1 MRFLKKIFFGFWFWL
16 FGWKVK
22 GLPPKD
28 KKYVLIVAPHTSN
41 WDFFVGLAAKHIVY
55 LKSHFLAKDSL
66 FKIPIVSHFLR
77 SIGGYPVNRSKK
89 TNLVDQVVELY
100 QTHEEFVVTITP
112 EGTRSY
118 NPNWKTGFYRIAEK
132 AGVPI
137 LMVGFDYDHKT
148 VEFRDLFY
156 LTGDME
162 KDLESIKSYYRSIKG
177 RHPEKGVK

>member
-1 MRFLKKIFFGFWFWL
+1 MKEIKRIFFKFWFDIT
-16 FGWKVK
+16 GWKVK
-22 GLPPKD
+22 GQVPKE

-66 FKIPIVSHFLR
+66 FKIPIVKQFLK
-77 SIGGYPVNRSKK
+77 SIGGHAVDRSKK
-89 TNLVDQVVELY
+89 SNLVDQVVELY
-100 QTHEEFVVTITP
+100 KQHDEFVITVTP

-132 AGVPI
+132 ADVPI
-137 LMVGFDYDHKT
+137 LMVGFDYGNKT

-156 LTGDME
+156 PTGNLE
-162 KDLESIKSYYRSIKG
+162 ADLETIKTYYRSIKG
-177 RHPEKGVK
+177 AHPEKGVL